1 MIHMKT
7 ILYLTISM
15 LAIAG
20 WSQSADPASKAP
32 LLSVP
37 LAAPNT
43 NASAETFQPMNVNFG
58 LFPDMPQAKGGRE
71 RKLAYTQRAKKDF
84 VDWLEKTASLR

>member
-7 ILYLTISM
+7 ILFLTVSM

-43 NASAETFQPMNVNFG
+43 NASAETFKP
-58 LFPDMPQAKGGRE
+58 
-71 RKLAYTQRAKKDF
+71 LAR
-84 VDWLEKTASLR
+84 LNETAFALGDAGCD